1 MPVYNP
7 TPIEI
12 LQQVAK
18 KIPPPEQPIPSPAED
33 TAPIKVI
40 TTSKDNGPKSDLNK
54 KGKSDH
60 KKKKEKKTL
69 KQQAEK

>member
-18 KIPPPEQPIPSPAED
+18 EIPPPEQPIPSTAVD
-33 TAPIKVI
+33 TAPIKEI
-40 TTSKDNGPKSDLNK
+40 PPSKDNGPKCDSK
-54 KGKSDH
+54 KKEKSDH
-60 KKKKEKKTL
+60 KEKK
-69 KQQAEK
+69 A

>member
-18 KIPPPEQPIPSPAED
+18 KIPPPEQPIPSPAKD
-33 TAPIKVI
+33 TAPIKEI
-40 TTSKDNGPKSDLNK
+40 PPSKDNGPKCDSK
-54 KGKSDH
+54 KKEKSDH
-60 KKKKEKKTL
+60 KEKK
-69 KQQAEK
+69 A